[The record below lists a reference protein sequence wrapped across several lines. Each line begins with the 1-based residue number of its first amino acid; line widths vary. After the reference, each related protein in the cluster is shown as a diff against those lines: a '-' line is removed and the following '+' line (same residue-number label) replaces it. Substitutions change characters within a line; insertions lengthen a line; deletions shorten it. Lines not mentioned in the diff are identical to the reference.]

1 MKNSKQLKD
10 SVTPKHTMDWYVKWV
25 ASVFVLAAMSL
36 RGIDGMAHYDLGLSM
51 IGISLWLW
59 VSFLWNDRALILL
72 NAVGLL
78 FLFKNALTMAL
89 AF

>member
-1 MKNSKQLKD
+1 
-10 SVTPKHTMDWYVKWV
+10 
-25 ASVFVLAAMSL
+25 
-36 RGIDGMAHYDLGLSM
+36 MAHYDLGLSM
-51 IGISLWLW
+51 IGIALWLW

-78 FLFKNALTMAL
+78 FLIKNALTMAL